1 MGTTVINQ
9 PANDRSWQKAVM
21 KYNQP
26 DLRKSIWQ
34 ITNTL
39 LPYLVLWYLMVQSL
53 QVSYWITLLL
63 AVIASGFL
71 IRLFIIFH
79 DCGHG
84 SFFKSKRANNI
95 VGMIF
100 GILSFTPYNKW
111 HNQHFEHHATTVN
124 LDKRGLGDVWTMTL
138 DEFRNSPKWKRLV
151 YRAFRNPFL
160 MFTIGPLFMILVQNR
175 FSKKTMD
182 RKARRNV
189 YFTNIVVLIMATGM
203 SLLIGLKAYLLIQI
217 PVLFISHM
225 IGLWLFYI
233 QHQFEDVSWNRNN
246 NWDYKTAAIEGSS
259 FLKLPAVLQ
268 WFTGNIGFHHLHH
281 LSPRIPNYNLE
292 KCHNEND
299 LFRRVKPVTLFS
311 TFKALNLSLWDEANR
326 QLVRFRKVTA
336 TS

>member
-1 MGTTVINQ
+1 MESTTKNQQVI
-9 PANDRSWQKAVM
+9 DRSWQKAIM
-21 KYNQP
+21 KYTQP
-26 DLRKSIWQ
+26 DIRKSIWQ
-34 ITNTL
+34 IINTL
-39 LPYLVLWYLMVQSL
+39 LPYLGLWYLMIQSL
-53 QVSYWITLLL
+53 EVSYWITLIL

-84 SFFKSKRANNI
+84 SFFKSKQANNI
-95 VGMIF
+95 IGMAF

-111 HNQHFEHHATTVN
+111 HNQHFDHHATSVN

-138 DEFRNSPKWKRLV
+138 EEFRNSSKWKRLV
-151 YRAFRNPFL
+151 YRAFRNPVL

-182 RKARRNV
+182 RKARLNV
-189 YFTNIVVLIMATGM
+189 YFTNIVVVIIATGM

-217 PVLFISHM
+217 PVLFISHVA
-225 IGLWLFYI
+225 GLWLFYI
-233 QHQFEDVSWNRNN
+233 QHQFEDVSWNRDI

-281 LSPRIPNYNLE
+281 LSPRIPNYNLQ

-299 LFRRVKPVTLFS
+299 LFRTVKPVTLFS

-326 QLVRFRKVTA
+326 QLVRFRNVTA